1 MPLPLVVIAAAL
13 GVVLA
18 GCVAAPGG
26 EDGDAPR
33 SDTPRSLA
41 TDDAAATPLRVV
53 ATTSILGDIMASLA
67 GDDAEVTT
75 LMPPGVDPHGYE
87 PSARDGQA
95 LREADL
101 VVSNGLGLEES
112 LVDVLDRVED
122 EGVRVFSLAETVD
135 PIPYAFADM
144 DSHGA
149 HEEDAHDGDG
159 HGHENDEDAHDGDHS
174 GDEAPRDPHVWFDLV
189 RMADGVRSL
198 ADEIAAVDDTLDDP
212 EWTQRGDV
220 YSDEL
225 LDLHDEIQAVLAQ
238 VPDEDRRIVT
248 NHESLGYLAERY
260 GFDVVATVIPGT
272 NPNAQTSAAALAEL
286 VEVVEAAEVEVVFA
300 ENTDATV
307 LVEQLRSELG
317 RSDIELDVVR
327 IYTDALGEDGS
338 GADTYP
344 GLLRTTAQRIA
355 EALSAP

>member
-1 MPLPLVVIAAAL
+1 MVAIAAFL
-13 GVVLA
+13 GVILP
-18 GCVAAPGG
+18 GCGAVPGGVGDDAPGS
-26 EDGDAPR
+26 R
-33 SDTPRSLA
+33 THRSLEQ
-41 TDDAAATPLRVV
+41 DDAAETPLRIV
-53 ATTSILGDIMASLA
+53 ATTSILGDITASLA

-112 LVDVLDRVED
+112 LVDVLERVED
-122 EGVRVFSLAETVD
+122 EDVRVFSFADEVD

-144 DSHGA
+144 DDHGA
-149 HEEDAHDGDG
+149 HEEDGRDSDG
-159 HGHENDEDAHDGDHS
+159 HEGEDAHGEDGDHAQ
-174 GDEAPRDPHVWFDLV
+174 DEAPRDPHVWFDPV

-198 ADEIAAVDDTLDDP
+198 ADEIAAVDDTLDDA
-212 EWTQRGDV
+212 EWTQRGDA
-220 YSDEL
+220 YADEL
-225 LDLHDEIQAVLAQ
+225 LDLHEELEGVLAQ
-238 VPDEDRRIVT
+238 IPDEDRRIVT

-260 GFDVVATVIPGT
+260 GFDVVATVVPGT
-272 NPNAQTSAAALAEL
+272 TPNAQTSAAALAEL
-286 VEVVEAAEVEVVFA
+286 VEVVEAAEVDVVFA

-307 LVEQLRSELG
+307 LVEQLQSELG
-317 RSDIELDVVR
+317 RSDIELEVVR
-327 IYTDALGEDGS
+327 IYTDALGTDGS

-344 GLLRTTAQRIA
+344 GLLRATVQRIV